1 MERSITKAQHRPQ
14 QLYVAYAKP
23 DSHFRAQLALHL
35 IPIERQ
41 GKIVFWHDCLILP
54 GQDRTVTIDKMIE
67 NADIILVLVSPDLI
81 ASDYVYESAVRRA
94 LERHEE
100 GSAMVIPILLRPCL
114 WLKTPLCQ
122 LQALPENG
130 REIKCW
136 ADKDAAWLDVAKG
149 IDNVVH
155 ELRVRSLRPR
165 SKDKMAMPS
174 CRSKSIWR
182 KLPPTLMGQRQRS

>member
-1 MERSITKAQHRPQ
+1 MERSTTKTFSRPL
-14 QLYVAYAKP
+14 QLYIAYAKQ
-23 DSHFRAQLALHL
+23 DSHFRAQLALRL

-54 GQDRTVTIDKMIE
+54 GADRRSTVDELIE

-81 ASDYVYESAVRRA
+81 ASDYVYENEVRRA

-100 GSAMVIPILLRPCL
+100 GSAIVIPILLRPCL
-114 WLKTPLCQ
+114 WLKTPLCP
-122 LQALPENG
+122 LQPLPENG

-136 ADKDAAWLDVAKG
+136 ANKDSAWLDVAKG

-155 ELRVRSLRPR
+155 ELRARSFRPC
-165 SKDKMAMPS
+165 SQDKRP
-174 CRSKSIWR
+174 CRTAHQNQFR
-182 KLPPTLMGQRQRS
+182 GRHLQG